1 MALAGTGAELAH
13 LTPRPVKGLFGD
25 NYLSFAGSGETF
37 AKQFLPEIYEKEVER
52 YGNRTVSGFLS
63 LVGAE
68 MPMASDEVVWSE
80 QGRIHVAYEGVT
92 MLDESAECKISFP
105 KHRYK
110 KFIKDTVSGTIER
123 EEFILEKLKSI
134 LSYEFNESRTDL
146 ILKIMIMSASF
157 ELIFVH
163 KTPIKVI
170 VSEYVKISDF
180 FLENAHKRYLNAI
193 LDKVS
198 KNVRNL

>member
-1 MALAGTGAELAH
+1 MS
-13 LTPRPVKGLFGD
+13 
-25 NYLSFAGSGETF
+25 N
-37 AKQFLPEIYEKEVER
+37 
-52 YGNRTVSGFLS
+52 
-63 LVGAE
+63 
-68 MPMASDEVVWSE
+68 
-80 QGRIHVAYEGVT
+80 
-92 MLDESAECKISFP
+92 
-105 KHRYK
+105 
-110 KFIKDTVSGTIER
+110 
-123 EEFILEKLKSI
+123 
-134 LSYEFNESRTDL
+134 EFNETRTDL
-146 ILKIMIMSASF
+146 ILKIMIKSASF